1 MGTSDLESRTRGV
14 IRAYDTG
21 NSVTEFD
28 YLRLSCQ
35 GFSSTG
41 YQAGMSDG
49 EGVASAKREAQAQI
63 LDMLQ
68 WVVLETGKKGAGGEF
83 PQ

>member
-1 MGTSDLESRTRGV
+1 MGTSDQESRTKGV
-14 IRAYDTG
+14 ICAYDTG
-21 NSVTEFD
+21 YSVAEFD

-35 GFSSTG
+35 GFSPTG

-49 EGVASAKREAQAQI
+49 ESVASTKREAQAQI

-68 WVVLETGKKGAGGEF
+68 WVVSETGKKGAGGES
-83 PQ
+83 P